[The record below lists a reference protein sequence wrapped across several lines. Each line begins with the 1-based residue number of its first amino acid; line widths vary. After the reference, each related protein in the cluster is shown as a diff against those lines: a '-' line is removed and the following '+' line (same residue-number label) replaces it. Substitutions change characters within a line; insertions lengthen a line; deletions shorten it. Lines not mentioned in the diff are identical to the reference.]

1 MGRSVSSTPSSPDLF
16 FYLFCWFVPQQLL
29 IIYIYSTGALC
40 SFTDKVF
47 YGGSLDF
54 IGISDLFIADPK
66 DIYINLGLLFFIM
79 SCYKSGFFSEED
91 TSLKD
96 DMKAIKN
103 FLKFI
108 KIDILKV
115 LKKEKV

>member
-1 MGRSVSSTPSSPDLF
+1 MILYCIWGCDLVCCCAHPVWLCPDGFMLSRM
-16 FYLFCWFVPQQLL
+16 
-29 IIYIYSTGALC
+29 II
-40 SFTDKVF
+40 
-47 YGGSLDF
+47 
-54 IGISDLFIADPK
+54 
-66 DIYINLGLLFFIM
+66 FFIM